1 MSTNLRRILH
11 IIHIRRPALT
21 NGAVLLFVEYRY
33 GVGYGLFVS
42 LHTVL
47 VDLFLVLLA
56 VGQAACA
63 ADASADARHALDEVR
78 VEHTLA
84 LPEQSCTASF
94 DSVAGAGFEIKV
106 LNAVFLESLRHSIGK
121 TAAAGEYSAE
131 IRCVVENIFGEGH
144 YIDIS
149 AVEQSLKL
157 FKSHR
162 RVDIG
167 LDLVLLNLRFL
178 CRAGTD
184 EYNLAGRL
192 MFFDIFGYS
201 RHGGKIVGNERL
213 EIREGFFDVVDK
225 RGAA

>member
-1 MSTNLRRILH
+1 MHPPMHAMPSMKFASSI
-11 IIHIRRPALT
+11 P
-21 NGAVLLFVEYRY
+21 LLFLSA
-33 GVGYGLFVS
+33 GLF
-42 LHTVL
+42 H
-47 VDLFLVLLA
+47 
-56 VGQAACA
+56 Q
-63 ADASADARHALDEVR
+63 RR
-78 VEHTLA
+78 
-84 LPEQSCTASF
+84 TAGF

-106 LNAVFLESLRHSIGK
+106 LYSVFLESLRHRIGK

-144 YIDIS
+144 YINIS

-157 FKSHR
+157 FESHR
-162 RVDIG
+162 RVNIG

-213 EIREGFFDVVDK
+213 EIREGFFDVVDEC
-225 RGAA
+225 RAA

>member
-1 MSTNLRRILH
+1 M
-11 IIHIRRPALT
+11 

-56 VGQAACA
+56 VGQAARA
-63 ADASADARHALDEVR
+63 AYAAAGARHTFDEIR
-78 VEHTLA
+78 IEHTLA
-84 LPEQSCTASF
+84 LPEQSCAASF

-106 LNAVFLESLRHSIGK
+106 LNAVFLETLRHRIGK

-162 RVDIG
+162 RVNIG

-184 EYNLAGRL
+184 KYDLAGRL
-192 MFFDIFGYS
+192 MFLDIFGDS
-201 RHGGKIVGNERL
+201 RHRGEVVGDKRL
-213 EIREGFFDVVDK
+213 EIREGFLDVVDK
-225 RGAA
+225 CGAA